1 MIYGMMKW
9 MILIHEKIFSE
20 LNVRLFE
27 KNIMFLAISGF
38 ITHLILILFETQLA
52 VEIFSGK
59 TNLSSNPISALY
71 TPFTF
76 ILVYEAFLLIYYLPR
91 SFTTS
96 VAKEYEI
103 ISLVLIRKIF
113 KDIPNLDLDNN
124 DLLNSNNIQL
134 LYDLSAVIIIFY
146 MIYLFKKTWHDI
158 PKKKTK
164 KNLEKFISYKKLLSV
179 FLLPTLIILC
189 IYNFADWFN
198 SVFYSTAPYSG
209 NLDGVF
215 FKDFFTILILV
226 DVLILL
232 LSLQYTE
239 RYSQL
244 IRNTGFIISTILL
257 RLSFG
262 VEGLLSIVLL
272 LLGVVFGLIILRIY
286 KLAEKA
292 Y

>member
-1 MIYGMMKW
+1 MNRI
-9 MILIHEKIFSE
+9 EKLHANVFSQK
-20 LNVRLFE
+20 NVDLFE
-27 KNIMFLAISGF
+27 KNIMGLAVGGF
-38 ITHLILILFETQLA
+38 IVHLILIFIENYYSID
-52 VEIFSGK
+52 IFSGK

-113 KDIPNLDLDNN
+113 KDIPEISLESSSIF
-124 DLLNSNNIQL
+124 NSNNLQL
-134 LYDLSAVIIIFY
+134 LYDLLAVIVIFY
-146 MIYLFKKTWHDI
+146 LIYLFKKTWVNT
-158 PKKKTK
+158 PKRKTS
-164 KNLEKFISYKKLLSV
+164 KNLQKFINYKKLLSI
-179 FLLPTLIILC
+179 LLVPTLIVLC
-189 IYNFADWFN
+189 FVNFYDWIIQ
-198 SVFYSTAPYSG
+198 VFISQSYTQ
-209 NLDGVF
+209 NLNGVF
-215 FKDFFTILILV
+215 FIDFFTILILV

-232 LSLQYTE
+232 ISFQYTE

-244 IRNTGFIISTILL
+244 MRNTGFIISTILL

-262 VEGLLSIVLL
+262 ADGLYSILL
-272 LLGVVFGLIILRIY
+272 LILGVLFGLVILRIY
-286 KLAEKA
+286 KLAEEN

>member
-1 MIYGMMKW
+1 MKYV
-9 MILIHEKIFSE
+9 ISIHKKIFSE

-27 KNIMFLAISGF
+27 KNIMFLAIAGF
-38 ITHLILILFETQLA
+38 IAHLTLILIETQLG
-52 VEIFSGK
+52 VEIFSRK

-113 KDIPNLDLDNN
+113 KDIPNLDLNNN

-158 PKKKTK
+158 PKRETK
-164 KNLEKFISYKKLLSV
+164 KNLERFISYKKLLSV
-179 FLLPTLIILC
+179 LLLPTLMTLC
-189 IYNFADWFN
+189 IYNFAEWFN
-198 SVFYSTAPYSG
+198 SVFYNENIYSG

-262 VEGLLSIVLL
+262 VDGLLSIILL

>member
-1 MIYGMMKW
+1 MNRI
-9 MILIHEKIFSE
+9 EKLHANVFSQK
-20 LNVRLFE
+20 NVDLFE
-27 KNIMFLAISGF
+27 KNIMGLAVGGF
-38 ITHLILILFETQLA
+38 IVHLILIFIENYYSID
-52 VEIFSGK
+52 IFSTK

-113 KDIPNLDLDNN
+113 KDIPEISLESSSIF
-124 DLLNSNNIQL
+124 NSNNLQL
-134 LYDLSAVIIIFY
+134 LYDLLAVIVIFY
-146 MIYLFKKTWHDI
+146 LIYLFKKTWVNT
-158 PKKKTK
+158 PKRKTN
-164 KNLEKFISYKKLLSV
+164 KNLQKFINYKKLLSI
-179 FLLPTLIILC
+179 LLVPTLIVLC
-189 IYNFADWFN
+189 FVNFYDWIIQ
-198 SVFYSTAPYSG
+198 VFISQSYTQ
-209 NLDGVF
+209 NLNGVF
-215 FKDFFTILILV
+215 FIDFFTILILV

-232 LSLQYTE
+232 ISFQYTE

-244 IRNTGFIISTILL
+244 MRNTGFIISTILL

-262 VEGLLSIVLL
+262 ADGLYSILL
-272 LLGVVFGLIILRIY
+272 LILGVLFGLVILRIY
-286 KLAEKA
+286 KLAEEN

>member
-1 MIYGMMKW
+1 MKW
-9 MILIHEKIFSE
+9 LILIHEKIFSE

-27 KNIMFLAISGF
+27 KNIMFLAIGGF
-38 ITHLILILFETQLA
+38 IIHLILILLETQLG

-113 KDIPNLDLDNN
+113 KDIPNLDLNNN

-146 MIYLFKKTWHDI
+146 LIYLFKKTWHDI
-158 PKKKTK
+158 PK
-164 KNLEKFISYKKLLSV
+164 
-179 FLLPTLIILC
+179 
-189 IYNFADWFN
+189 
-198 SVFYSTAPYSG
+198 
-209 NLDGVF
+209 
-215 FKDFFTILILV
+215 
-226 DVLILL
+226 
-232 LSLQYTE
+232 
-239 RYSQL
+239 
-244 IRNTGFIISTILL
+244 
-257 RLSFG
+257 
-262 VEGLLSIVLL
+262 
-272 LLGVVFGLIILRIY
+272 
-286 KLAEKA
+286 
-292 Y
+292 

>member
-1 MIYGMMKW
+1 MS
-9 MILIHEKIFSE
+9 IHEKIFSE

-27 KNIMFLAISGF
+27 KNIMFLAIGGF
-38 ITHLILILFETQLA
+38 IIHLILILLETQLG

-113 KDIPNLDLDNN
+113 KDIPNLDLNNN
-124 DLLNSNNIQL
+124 DFLNSNNIQL

-146 MIYLFKKTWHDI
+146 LIYLFKKTWHDI
-158 PKKKTK
+158 PKKETK

-179 FLLPTLIILC
+179 LLLPTLIILC

-198 SVFYSTAPYSG
+198 SVFYSTDPYSG

-272 LLGVVFGLIILRIY
+272 LLGVVFGLIILTIY
-286 KLAEKA
+286 KLSEKA

>member
-1 MIYGMMKW
+1 MKYV
-9 MILIHEKIFSE
+9 ISIHKKIFSE

-27 KNIMFLAISGF
+27 KNIMFLAIGGF
-38 ITHLILILFETQLA
+38 IIHLMLILFETQLG
-52 VEIFSGK
+52 VEIFSRK

-113 KDIPNLDLDNN
+113 KDIPNLDLNNN

-158 PKKKTK
+158 PKRETK
-164 KNLEKFISYKKLLSV
+164 KNLERFISYKKLLSV
-179 FLLPTLIILC
+179 LLLPTLMILC
-189 IYNFADWFN
+189 IYNFAVWFN
-198 SVFYSTAPYSG
+198 SVFYTENIYSG

-262 VEGLLSIVLL
+262 VDGLLSIILL